1 MNNPRVPRKAD
12 VLIRETLGG
21 SSEHGAFNNCR
32 DVEKQ
37 INYMMKV

>member
-1 MNNPRVPRKAD
+1 MNKAEVPIKA
-12 VLIRETLGG
+12 TLGG